1 MRAACLK
8 GLVLPLVLLAA
19 GLALVAA
26 MAHLEVLD
34 RSGRAWVDAVLV
46 VGEDGE
52 AAPVEETDDGSPPL
66 ALRAWVRAAPVE
78 NFPRTGA
85 FLDQLRVSPEG
96 KEFIARARL
105 GDRERVVLL
114 EAPRAVL
121 EPLLVSGVM
130 PEPGSQQVL
139 AGDLATLDAVVVD
152 DVTFEVVGRL
162 GRGIGDLTFA
172 YVLPSEGAPAGPFS
186 ASSGA
191 TPAWLYPNGVPR
203 AEAGPRETDAD
214 DSEASPPESPARNA
228 LDRGPWPGFVRTT
241 PAVAW
246 GTTLGLF
253 LVAVGGA
260 MGQIR
265 LLSWLGRT
273 GRVRSFGPALRE
285 IAARPWLGLTVHV
298 VLYGLLFAGF
308 GLGIGWP
315 VLNAHLMQFVSGEF
329 ADGSLSYIG
338 SAYASGNILRAAAA
352 TFFHNYVYATVCLG
366 ILPSLI
372 VPFAGVVKNA
382 LSFILVGFVAAP
394 IWTGSAAPLTY
405 HAVTLTLELEAYVV
419 AAFLVSVLPVRIFD
433 GLVHGRFVAEAA
445 QGLRVIG
452 SGTLLVGL
460 MLGVAALYEA
470 ATLILLA

>member
-1 MRAACLK
+1 MRKACPK
-8 GLVLPLVLLAA
+8 GVVLPLVLLAA

-34 RSGRAWVDAVLV
+34 RSCQSWADAVLV
-46 VGEDGE
+46 LDDNGE
-52 AAPVEETDDGSPPL
+52 AAPVEEADDGSPPQ
-66 ALRAWVRAAPVE
+66 AFRAWVRAAPVE
-78 NFPRTGA
+78 NFPKTKA
-85 FLDQLRVSPEG
+85 FLDQLRPSPEG
-96 KEFIARARL
+96 EEFIARARL

-114 EAPRAVL
+114 DVPRATL

-139 AGDLATLDAVVVD
+139 AGDLATLDAVVMD
-152 DVTFEVVGRL
+152 DVTFKVVGRL

-172 YVLPSEGAPAGPFS
+172 YVLPAAEAPAGPFS
-186 ASSGA
+186 AASGA
-191 TPAWLYPNGVPR
+191 TPARLYPNGVPH
-203 AEAGPRETDAD
+203 AEAGPGETNAD
-214 DSEASPPESPARNA
+214 DSEATPPESRARNT
-228 LDRGPWPGFVRTT
+228 LDCGPWAGFVRTT

-246 GTTLGLF
+246 GTTLGLL

-273 GRVRSFGPALRE
+273 GRVRSFSPALSE

-315 VLNAHLMQFVSGEF
+315 VFNAHLMQFVSGEF

-382 LSFILVGFVAAP
+382 VSFLLLGFVAAP

-419 AAFLVSVLPVRIFD
+419 AAFLVSVLPVRIFN

-452 SGTLLVGL
+452 SGTLLLGL
-460 MLGVAALYEA
+460 MLAIAALYEA
-470 ATLILLA
+470 VTLILLA